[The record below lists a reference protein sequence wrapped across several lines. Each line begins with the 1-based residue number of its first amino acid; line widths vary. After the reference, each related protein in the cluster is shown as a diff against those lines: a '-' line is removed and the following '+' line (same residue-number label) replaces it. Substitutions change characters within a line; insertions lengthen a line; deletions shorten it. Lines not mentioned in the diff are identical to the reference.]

1 MPQHTLRE
9 ARKGHESRCRGESR
23 PFGPANDAESAILS
37 ASPGVNNPNP
47 GKRIGIFLPMRR
59 FATRQ
64 GEAMKERLVCGSD
77 QLELCGWILEY
88 ALLEQRLN
96 FGFR

>member
-1 MPQHTLRE
+1 M
-9 ARKGHESRCRGESR
+9 SR
-23 PFGPANDAESAILS
+23 PFGPTSDAESAILS

-47 GKRIGIFLPMRR
+47 GKRIGIFLPKRR

-77 QLELCGWILEY
+77 QLELRRRILEY
-88 ALLEQRLN
+88 ALFDQRLD

>member
-1 MPQHTLRE
+1 M
-9 ARKGHESRCRGESR
+9 SR

-47 GKRIGIFLPMRR
+47 GKRIGIFLPKRR
-59 FATRQ
+59 FATRH

-88 ALLEQRLN
+88 ALLEQRFD